1 MQAGAP
7 GRGGLQ
13 RPEGQ
18 APASWPAG
26 GPPLPPAPGL
36 SGGAWKI
43 HPLSPHYRCGG
54 LTPPGWAWGQM
65 TATALHP
72 LPFRCPTTPAVGREG
87 HRMASPKREPCTAS
101 HEIGGGG
108 VGGAWHL
115 MKQLPAHAPCL
126 PLEASKEGWVRSPPA
141 RSASRA
147 AQTRGASIPPHA
159 GLTLINQVLVFL
171 PLLLGHT
178 FHVEQTP
185 EG

>member
-7 GRGGLQ
+7 GGGGLQ

-108 VGGAWHL
+108 VGGRGWEVLRKPKAPYPGRPAVSG
-115 MKQLPAHAPCL
+115 LPVPNPL
-126 PLEASKEGWVRSPPA
+126 PSALPPPLGWR
-141 RSASRA
+141 
-147 AQTRGASIPPHA
+147 RGSQPL
-159 GLTLINQVLVFL
+159 GLRGGGRPRV
-171 PLLLGHT
+171 PGPGLGR
-178 FHVEQTP
+178 
-185 EG
+185 